1 MFGALCFTNTVS
13 SFINLRYPGNLLVL
27 KCMSVNLRYPGN
39 LLVLKCMFKNV
50 WTFIINSKKKY
61 HNPILFQA
69 TQPVKKV
76 SSGTKRKASLM
87 DKSCKD
93 HTAKKQKMAEA
104 KPSTASSKPAKKPGV
119 KWIKW

>member
-1 MFGALCFTNTVS
+1 MVLFVSLSQGQIYVWGIVFYKHCFQLSWQPSLVKIIHDSKYLN
-13 SFINLRYPGNLLVL
+13 INHPFKQKFHNL
-27 KCMSVNLRYPGN
+27 
-39 LLVLKCMFKNV
+39 
-50 WTFIINSKKKY
+50 
-61 HNPILFQA
+61 ILFQA

-93 HTAKKQKMAEA
+93 HTAKKQKMTEA
-104 KPSTASSKPAKKPGV
+104 KPSTALSKPTKKPDV

>member
-1 MFGALCFTNTVS
+1 MFEVLCFTNTVS
-13 SFINLRYPGNLLVL
+13 SYPGNLVL
-27 KCMSVNLRYPGN
+27 LKTYASQNIRTCLNINHPFKQKFHNL
-39 LLVLKCMFKNV
+39 
-50 WTFIINSKKKY
+50 
-61 HNPILFQA
+61 ILFQA

-104 KPSTASSKPAKKPGV
+104 KPSTALSKPTRKPDI